1 MLILLHKE
9 HRERFVLLL
18 FVQLRKYMQCVY
30 IRMILKMDL
39 NMFLEVEVTLLVAE
53 LLWYFMEKSCDI
65 KECDLHT
72 LFALKHA
79 TPCN

>member
-1 MLILLHKE
+1 
-9 HRERFVLLL
+9 
-18 FVQLRKYMQCVY
+18 
-30 IRMILKMDL
+30 MILKMDV
-39 NMFLEVEVTLLVAE
+39 NVFLEVEVTLLVAE